1 MDTLT
6 HTVLG
11 AAAGEALLGN
21 KLGKMAMLWGA
32 LFSNLP
38 DIDVVSNL
46 FMHPVDALLA
56 HRGFTHSFTFALLLI
71 PLFSYWFMRI
81 FKRYN
86 TSYSDWLKLIG
97 ITWIS
102 HLLIDSLTSYGT
114 GWFEPFSHVRVSFNT
129 IFVADPIYTLPLLIS
144 TVALLFLNIK
154 SKRRKAW
161 SYAGITISS
170 LYLVFAFATKIHVD
184 SVIEESMKKQN
195 LSYSELMTTPTPL
208 NSILWN
214 SIAKTDKG
222 YWIGFY
228 SLLDKNKNV
237 NFYYTDRNDSL
248 VKDELNTERGKKLIR
263 FSQDYYCITQKD
275 SINYFHDL
283 RFGQFDGWNK
293 PDAPFTFSYRLGQDK
308 EGEVFL
314 QRRRFQGTV
323 SELFSSLMERIKG
336 R

>member
-11 AAAGEALLGN
+11 AAVGEVV
-21 KLGKMAMLWGA
+21 LGKKIGKKAMLLGA
-32 LFSNLP
+32 LFSNVP

-56 HRGFTHSFTFALLLI
+56 HRGFTHSFTFALIMI
-71 PLFSYWFMRI
+71 PLFSYWFMKI
-81 FKRYN
+81 HKRSTTN
-86 TSYSDWLKLIG
+86 FRDWLKLIG

-114 GWFEPFSHVRVSFNT
+114 GWFEPFSHYRVSFNT
-129 IFVADPIYTLPLLIS
+129 IFVADPIYTFPLLVSSI
-144 TVALLFLNIK
+144 ALLILNSK
-154 SKRRKAW
+154 SKQRKAW
-161 SYAGITISS
+161 SYGGLIISC
-170 LYLVFAFATKIHVD
+170 LYLVFTFISKIHVD
-184 SVIEESMKKQN
+184 NVVEESMKKQN
-195 LSYSELMTTPTPL
+195 LSYNELMTTPTPL
-208 NSILWN
+208 NAILWN

-228 SLLDKNKNV
+228 SLFDKSKDV
-237 NFYYTDRNDSL
+237 SFYFADRNDSL
-248 VKDELNTERGKKLIR
+248 VKDELNTDRGKKLIR

-275 SINYFHDL
+275 NINYFHDL

-293 PDAPFTFSYRLGQDK
+293 ADAPFTFSYRLGQDN

-314 QRRRFQGTV
+314 QRRRFQGSI

>member
-11 AAAGEALLGN
+11 AAVGEVVLGK
-21 KLGKMAMLWGA
+21 KLGKKAMLWGA
-32 LFSNLP
+32 LFSNFP
-38 DIDVVSNL
+38 DIDVVSN
-46 FMHPVDALLA
+46 FVMNPVNALLA
-56 HRGFTHSFTFALLLI
+56 HRGFCHSFLFALLLI

-86 TSYSDWLKLIG
+86 TNYMDWLKLIG

-144 TVALLFLNIK
+144 VIVLLILNSK

-161 SYAGITISS
+161 TYTAIILSS
-170 LYLVFAFATKIHVD
+170 LYLVFTFINKIHVD
-184 SVIEESMKKQN
+184 TIFEESMKNQKIT
-195 LSYSELMTTPTPL
+195 YTEMMTTPTPL
-208 NSILWN
+208 NNILWN

-228 SLLDKNKNV
+228 SLFDKSKDIS
-237 NFYYTDRNDSL
+237 FYFTDRNDSI

-293 PDAPFTFSYRLGQDK
+293 PNAPFTFSYRLGQNK
-308 EGEVFL
+308 EGEVFSKI
-314 QRRRFQGTV
+314 RKFQGSI
-323 SELFSSLMERIKG
+323 SELFSSLLERIKG

>member
-21 KLGKMAMLWGA
+21 KLGKKAMLWGA

-81 FKRYN
+81 YKRNN

-114 GWFEPFSHVRVSFNT
+114 GWFEPFSHIRVSF
-129 IFVADPIYTLPLLIS
+129 
-144 TVALLFLNIK
+144 
-154 SKRRKAW
+154 
-161 SYAGITISS
+161 
-170 LYLVFAFATKIHVD
+170 
-184 SVIEESMKKQN
+184 
-195 LSYSELMTTPTPL
+195 
-208 NSILWN
+208 
-214 SIAKTDKG
+214 
-222 YWIGFY
+222 
-228 SLLDKNKNV
+228 
-237 NFYYTDRNDSL
+237 
-248 VKDELNTERGKKLIR
+248 
-263 FSQDYYCITQKD
+263 
-275 SINYFHDL
+275 
-283 RFGQFDGWNK
+283 
-293 PDAPFTFSYRLGQDK
+293 
-308 EGEVFL
+308 
-314 QRRRFQGTV
+314 
-323 SELFSSLMERIKG
+323 
-336 R
+336 

>member
-1 MDTLT
+1 
-6 HTVLG
+6 
-11 AAAGEALLGN
+11 
-21 KLGKMAMLWGA
+21 
-32 LFSNLP
+32 
-38 DIDVVSNL
+38 
-46 FMHPVDALLA
+46 
-56 HRGFTHSFTFALLLI
+56 
-71 PLFSYWFMRI
+71 MRI